1 MYLKTLTLRGFKSFA
16 SATTLRF
23 EPGITCI
30 VGPNGSGKSNVV
42 DAFSWVMGEQGVKT
56 LRGGKMEDVV
66 FAGTA
71 SRPPLGRA
79 EVTLTI
85 DNSDGALPIEY
96 TEVTISRL
104 LFRSGQSEYSINGD
118 HCRLLDVQEL
128 LSDSGLGREMH
139 VIVGQGQ
146 LDQVLHA
153 GPEARRALIEEAA
166 GVLKHRRRKEKALR
180 KLEAMQVNL
189 TRLVDLTAELR
200 RRLKP
205 LGRQAA
211 IARKA
216 AVIQADLRDARLR
229 LLADDYVTAAT
240 ALERD
245 ETDEAAA
252 LARRAELERTLAQ
265 ARHRE
270 AELDGDEQQYA
281 PRLAA
286 AQESWFALSALSE
299 RLRGVASLAQ
309 ERHAHLAAQ
318 PDAAR
323 PGRDPD
329 ELELE
334 AEALREQEAVL
345 GERLEAAREQLA
357 TVTAE
362 RGAAE
367 TALAEEER
375 RLALAARAETKRAEQ
390 LAQLR
395 AQVEAARSKAAAAAD
410 EVGRLADAFQ
420 SARDR
425 ADEAQRE
432 YEELQ
437 DACTG
442 RDDDRTGLAW
452 EHEQAAAKL
461 SAASARVSELR
472 AAERETSAERAAL
485 TARVQALREGVHALR
500 TGKDAS
506 AVLLGE
512 PGRFGGVLGAVAEL
526 VTVADGAQEAI
537 AAALGSAADA
547 VAVSGLAAAVAILE
561 TLQGDDTGSAQL
573 VIASELPPA
582 PGLPPGLHLPDGVQ
596 PALDLVQ
603 APAELAAAL
612 ASLLA
617 GVVVAADLG
626 QAQDLVRAHPDLRV
640 VTRQGDVLGAHW
652 ASGGSAKAPSE
663 FTLRGVADEAAAG
676 LDEVARRGEQAAADL
691 ADAVAGEEEAREL
704 VAAAQAKIQQA
715 DAAAA
720 EISGRLGR
728 LAGAARAAREEA
740 QRLEAAIGQ
749 AQQAQDA
756 GAASVSELEASLARA
771 EGGAPPTW
779 TEEGESE
786 ERASERRGKLGGYS
800 APGGAK
806 KAEHERASDEGSS
819 ADEGGMG
826 RRVGPPEAQ
835 GSRDRDA
842 LAEAVSAGR
851 NAEMDARLEVR
862 TAEERLRAIAG
873 RADALVA
880 TAAAERQA
888 AQQAAIRRVRRERQ
902 AVVAKAVAEGATR
915 ALARLTESLAAA
927 AEQRQAAE
935 QASKG
940 RAVALKEV
948 RAQVRDLAT
957 EFDRV
962 VDAAHGTE
970 MARAE
975 HRMRLEQLA
984 TRAAEEFG
992 VAAEALVAEYGPD
1005 VPVPLAAP
1013 EPPAARPANGA
1024 ESAAEPAADGAASPG
1039 PVTVQDAAEGRG
1051 NGAAPSGNGAVPS
1064 SNGAAPSGN
1073 GAAPSNGS
1081 QSPGEQQP
1089 VLAGAEQ
1096 LTIPYVR
1103 AEQERRAA
1111 TAQRQLD
1118 QLGKVNPL
1126 ALEEFAA
1133 LEERHA
1139 FLNTQLEDLKKT
1151 RRDLLVVVKE
1161 VDDRVQEVFAS
1172 AFEDTAREFE
1182 GIFGRL
1188 FPGGEGRLILT
1199 DPDDILAT
1207 GIDFEARPPGKK
1219 VKRMSLLSGGE
1230 RSLTAIAF
1238 LLAIFK
1244 ARPSPFYVLDEV
1256 EAALDDTN
1264 MQRLLHIFEELRS
1277 VSQLLIITH
1286 QKRTMEIADA
1296 LYGISMRGDGVSTVV
1311 SQRLRE
1317 RESA

>member
-85 DNSDGALPIEY
+85 DNSDGALPIDY
-96 TEVTISRL
+96 AEVTISRL

-180 KLEAMQVNL
+180 KLEAMQANL
-189 TRLVDLTAELR
+189 TRLVDLTAELK

-211 IARKA
+211 IARRA

-229 LLADDYVTAAT
+229 LLADDYVTASA

-245 ETDEAAA
+245 QTDEAAA
-252 LARRAELERTLAQ
+252 VARRAELERVLAQ
-265 ARHRE
+265 ARQRE
-270 AELDGDEQQYA
+270 AELDSDEQQHA

-286 AQESWFALSALSE
+286 AQEAWFALSALSE

-309 ERHAHLAAQ
+309 ERHSHLVAQ
-318 PDAAR
+318 PDAPR
-323 PGRDPD
+323 PGRDPQ
-329 ELELE
+329 ELE
-334 AEALREQEAVL
+334 AEAETLREQEAVL
-345 GERLEAAREQLA
+345 GERLETAREQLSAA
-357 TVTAE
+357 TGQRAV
-362 RGAAE
+362 AE

-375 RLALAARAETKRAEQ
+375 RLAASVRAEAVRAER
-390 LAQLR
+390 LSRLR
-395 AQVEAARSKAAAAAD
+395 AQVGAARSKASAAQEEA
-410 EVGRLADAFQ
+410 GRLADAVEQ
-420 SARDR
+420 ARTR
-425 ADEAQRE
+425 AEQARQE

-437 DACTG
+437 ELCAG
-442 RDDDRTGLAW
+442 RDDDRAGLAGD
-452 EHEQAAAKL
+452 HEKAGAVLAE
-461 SAASARVSELR
+461 ASALVTERR
-472 AAERETSAERAAL
+472 AAERESSAQRAAL
-485 TARVQALREGVHALR
+485 QARVQALREGVHALR

-506 AVLLGE
+506 GTLLNDPE
-512 PGRFGGVLGAVAEL
+512 KYPGVLGGVAAL
-526 VTVADGAQEAI
+526 VSVDAGAQEAI
-537 AAALGSAADA
+537 AAALGGAADA
-547 VAVSGLAAAVAILE
+547 VAVTGLDAAVAILE
-561 TLQGDDTGSAQL
+561 VLKDEDAGSAGL
-573 VIASELPPA
+573 MIASGSPGAPA
-582 PGLPPGLHLPDGVQ
+582 APADGGLPPGVQLPDGAQ
-596 PALDLVQ
+596 PALALVRAPDGL
-603 APAELAAAL
+603 APALAG
-612 ASLLA
+612 LLA
-617 GVVVAADLG
+617 GIVVAADLA
-626 QAQDLVRAHPDLRV
+626 QARELVSTYPALRV
-640 VTRQGDVLGAHW
+640 VTRHGDVLGAHW
-652 ASGGSAKAPSE
+652 ASGGSARPASE
-663 FTLRGVADEAAAG
+663 FTLRSVADEAAAG
-676 LDEVARRGEQAAADL
+676 LEAVEERCDQAAEQL
-691 ADAVAGEEEAREL
+691 ALALENEDQARQAVAK
-704 VAAAQAKIQQA
+704 AQAA
-715 DAAAA
+715 LREVDAAAA
-720 EISGRLGR
+720 EVSGRLGR
-728 LAGAARAAREEA
+728 LAGAARAARDEA
-740 QRLEAAIGQ
+740 QRLEAAIDQ
-749 AQQAQDA
+749 AHRAHEASQ
-756 GAASVSELEASLARA
+756 ASVAQL
-771 EGGAPPTW
+771 
-779 TEEGESE
+779 E
-786 ERASERRGKLGGYS
+786 ER
-800 APGGAK
+800 
-806 KAEHERASDEGSS
+806 
-819 ADEGGMG
+819 
-826 RRVGPPEAQ
+826 
-835 GSRDRDA
+835 
-842 LAEAVSAGR
+842 LAEAEAGPDADGQPQPASIQGAAEDSGPRDEEEPAPDREALAGQVTAAR
-851 NAEMDARLEVR
+851 NAEMEARLEVR

-888 AQQAAIRRVRRERQ
+888 AQRAAARRIQRERQ
-902 AVVAKAVAEGATR
+902 AVVARAVAEGAAH
-915 ALARLTESLAAA
+915 ALARLADSLAAA
-927 AEQRQAAE
+927 SEQRQAAE

-948 RAQVRDLAT
+948 RVQVRELAA

-984 TRAAEEFG
+984 ARAAEEFA
-992 VAAEALVAEYGPD
+992 VSAEELVADYGPG
-1005 VPVPLAAP
+1005 VPVPVISP
-1013 EPPAARPANGA
+1013 DSP
-1024 ESAAEPAADGAASPG
+1024 ASPA
-1039 PVTVQDAAEGRG
+1039 PAAEGPGDAGLAADPLDGPPDAQEGAEGAG
-1051 NGAAPSGNGAVPS
+1051 NGSLLVPAAPPS
-1064 SNGAAPSGN
+1064 E
-1073 GAAPSNGS
+1073 
-1081 QSPGEQQP
+1081 EQQ
-1089 VLAGAEQ
+1089 VLTG
-1096 LTIPYVR
+1096 TIPYVR

-1111 TAQRQLD
+1111 AAQRQLD

-1139 FLNTQLEDLKKT
+1139 FLATQLEDLKKT
-1151 RRDLLVVVKE
+1151 RRDLLIVVKE
-1161 VDDRVQEVFAS
+1161 VDDRVLEVFAS

-1182 GIFGRL
+1182 GIFSRL

-1199 DPDDILAT
+1199 EPDDMLAT

-1296 LYGISMRGDGVSTVV
+1296 LYGISMRGDGVSAVV

-1317 RESA
+1317 RETA